1 MTLAY
6 PTPHIKAAPDDFAE
20 TVIMPGDPQRAK
32 MIAEKYLDNPVLI
45 NDVRGALAYTGEY
58 KGTKIT
64 VMASG
69 MGMPSMGIY
78 SYELFNIFEVKNI
91 IRTGSAGGM
100 QSNISVRDIVIAM
113 SASTDSAYA
122 SQYNLPG
129 SYSPTADYRLLKH
142 AAESAEKFG
151 VRYHVGQILTS
162 DRFYSDDP
170 TALKK
175 WAQMGILC
183 TEMETAALYMNAAKA
198 GKNALSILTVSDH
211 IFTGEATTSDERRD
225 TFTQMIEIALDTALL
240 LN

>member
-6 PTPHIKAAPDDFAE
+6 PTPHINATPGDFAE

-32 MIAEKYLDNPVLI
+32 MAAEKYLSCPVLI

-58 KGTKIT
+58 KDTKIT

-78 SYELFNIFEVKNI
+78 SYELFNIFGVKNI

-129 SYSPTADYRLLKH
+129 CYSPTADYRLLRC
-142 AAESAEKFG
+142 AASSAEKFG
-151 VRYHVGQILTS
+151 ARYHVGQILTS

-170 TALKK
+170 TALTR

-198 GKNALSILTVSDH
+198 GKGALSILTVSDH

-225 TFTQMIEIALDTALL
+225 TFTQMIEIALDTALQ